1 LASIA
6 ARWHVNI
13 YFDVKSI
20 AHCMGVQRVDMHDV
34 GECDRR
40 GAHHMGVYGVY
51 VPGMGVQKTVVFFS
65 S

>member
-1 LASIA
+1 LATIA

-13 YFDVKSI
+13 YSDVKNI
-20 AHCMGVQRVDMHDV
+20 AHCIGVQRVGMHDV

-40 GAHHMGVYGVY
+40 GVHHMGVYGVD
-51 VPGMGVQKTVVFFS
+51 VSGIGVQKTVVFFS